1 MTRERWLI
9 VLLAAVYAAVGTLE
23 YEADERAEKRGVYA
37 PEVQGEDPDLW
48 MW

>member
-9 VLLAAVYAAVGTLE
+9 VLLAAIYAAVGTLE
-23 YEADERAEKRGVYA
+23 YESDRAAEERGAYA
-37 PEVQGEDPDLW
+37 PEPVREDPDLF